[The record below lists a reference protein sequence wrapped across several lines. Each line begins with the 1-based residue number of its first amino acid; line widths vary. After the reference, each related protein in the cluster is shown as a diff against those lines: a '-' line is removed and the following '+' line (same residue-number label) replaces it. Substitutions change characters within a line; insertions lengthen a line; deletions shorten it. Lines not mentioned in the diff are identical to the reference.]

1 MYSQDEKALIWLT
14 LFNNL
19 SLTKSKKLLSHF
31 IKPSLILENVEL
43 NNPEIPKIVGDEI
56 YERMQKSD
64 KNLLESYINNLGQK
78 NITCL
83 TIKSENYPKSLKNL
97 NENPLVLFC
106 KGDIS
111 LLNTRSLAI
120 VGTRFPTAY
129 GRFVTEKFAKTLAEN
144 NLTIISGLASGVDKI
159 AHEQALKCGGKTIAV
174 LGGGFDNMYP
184 AMNTNLSEEIAEK
197 GLLVSEY
204 RPNVFP
210 TSYTFPFR
218 NRIIAGLSEGVLIT
232 EAGEKSGALHTKN
245 YALEFGREVF
255 VVPGNIN
262 NIKCLGT
269 NRIIK
274 SMQGACVTEPE
285 DILIKLG
292 IDAKVKQVETVQT
305 NITEKLILTALE
317 DGEQT
322 LENLQEIT
330 KLETKTLNSCL
341 TMLQIRGLIRKLPG
355 NIYSI

>member
-1 MYSQDEKALIWLT
+1 M
-14 LFNNL
+14 
-19 SLTKSKKLLSHF
+19 TKSKKLLSHF

-144 NLTIISGLASGVDKI
+144 NLTIISGLASGV
-159 AHEQALKCGGKTIAV
+159 
-174 LGGGFDNMYP
+174 
-184 AMNTNLSEEIAEK
+184 EK
-197 GLLVSEY
+197 
-204 RPNVFP
+204 
-210 TSYTFPFR
+210 
-218 NRIIAGLSEGVLIT
+218 
-232 EAGEKSGALHTKN
+232 LHTNKHLN
-245 YALEFGREVF
+245 VEAKQLQFLAEAL
-255 VVPGNIN
+255 
-262 NIKCLGT
+262 
-269 NRIIK
+269 II
-274 SMQGACVTEPE
+274 C
-285 DILIKLG
+285 
-292 IDAKVKQVETVQT
+292 
-305 NITEKLILTALE
+305 
-317 DGEQT
+317 
-322 LENLQEIT
+322 
-330 KLETKTLNSCL
+330 
-341 TMLQIRGLIRKLPG
+341 IRQ
-355 NIYSI
+355 